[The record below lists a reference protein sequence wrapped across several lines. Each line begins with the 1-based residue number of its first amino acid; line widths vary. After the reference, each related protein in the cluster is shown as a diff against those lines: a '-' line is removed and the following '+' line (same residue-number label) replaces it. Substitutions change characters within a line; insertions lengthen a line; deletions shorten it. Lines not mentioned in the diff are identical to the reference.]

1 MNVIMDNQT
10 YEEIKLA
17 NKAKTTSVTVASRV
31 PQWLKGKILQQ
42 ADDKGTTVGEY
53 IAMLMYGDVNNE
65 LVKRSEYEELQ
76 EKWKSEAN
84 LHNQAVKDL
93 EELKKK
99 NTELEKQ
106 VKEGEKRYATV
117 LEEFD
122 KQAGEAGD
130 MEAQVKEKDQ
140 QISKLNKRIEE
151 LTKQRDESKQK
162 HKDEVKK
169 LKDQSSNKDKAIK
182 GLEQERDNALTRL
195 KKANQ
200 WIEGHSGDFL
210 GHEYPGE
217 F

>member
-140 QISKLNKRIEE
+140 EIKSLKKQLKDAEKKRDEYKQKFTDKANEVKELGERLNK
-151 LTKQRDESKQK
+151 
-162 HKDEVKK
+162 
-169 LKDQSSNKDKAIK
+169 
-182 GLEQERDNALTRL
+182 
-195 KKANQ
+195 ANN
-200 WIEGHSGDFL
+200 WIQGHTNDFM